1 MFSKKSI
8 SKAPFDCWSWRSV
21 LYSALFLSA
30 SPIYSKITQNPQ
42 TKPNRTYIH
51 SPVKKPVLLTPE
63 QHLLALSQSWD
74 SIQTLR
80 TDLMQKN
87 PNGIFMKADLYL
99 RRPGEMRL
107 VYHPPSQVQ
116 MIALKGQLIH
126 YDGRRNR
133 SQSMDLSRSPVAFL
147 LQGKLHDH
155 VQLVEIINHGAL
167 ITLVMKIKKD
177 PKAGKFGLT
186 FNPALLKN
194 PRLCP
199 LTGWFM
205 TDAYGK
211 TTTITLSNTIKNGPM
226 PKGTFELQKK

>member
-1 MFSKKSI
+1 MLKTSIFHAPSACLPRCCALFS
-8 SKAPFDCWSWRSV
+8 V
-21 LYSALFLSA
+21 LFLSV
-30 SPIYSKITQNPQ
+30 SPIFSKIKQKTQ
-42 TKPNRTYIH
+42 TKPNRTYVH
-51 SPVKKPVLLTPE
+51 TPKKPLLLLTPQ
-63 QHLLALSQSWD
+63 QHLLMLSQSWD

-80 TDLMQKN
+80 TDLIQRN
-87 PNGIFMKADLYL
+87 PNGTHMKADLYL

-107 VYHPPSQVQ
+107 VYHAPSQVQ
-116 MIALKGQLIH
+116 MIALQGKLIH

-147 LQGKLHDH
+147 LQGKLHDQ
-155 VQLVEIINHGAL
+155 VQLVEIIHRDPL

-177 PKAGKFGLT
+177 PNAGKFGLT

-194 PRLCP
+194 PRVCP

-226 PKGTFELQKK
+226 TKGTFELQKK

>member
-1 MFSKKSI
+1 MLPKVSI
-8 SKAPFDCWSWRSV
+8 LNASSASLIGR
-21 LYSALFLSA
+21 SALFALLFLSV
-30 SPIYSKITQNPQ
+30 SPIFSKIKKNPQ
-42 TKPNRTYIH
+42 IKANTTYVYN
-51 SPVKKPVLLTPE
+51 PVKKLLTPQE
-63 QHLLALSQSWD
+63 YLHMLSQSWD

-80 TDLMQKN
+80 TDLIQKN
-87 PNGIFMKADLYL
+87 PNGTHMKADLYL

-107 VYHPPSQVQ
+107 VYHAPSQVQ
-116 MIALKGQLIH
+116 MIALKGKLIH

-147 LQGKLHDH
+147 LQGKLHDQ
-155 VQLVEIINHGAL
+155 VQLVEIIHRDAW

-177 PKAGKFGLT
+177 PNAGKFGLT
-186 FNPALLKN
+186 FNPVLLKN

-211 TTTITLSNTIKNGPM
+211 TTTITLSNTIKNAPM

>member
-1 MFSKKSI
+1 M
-8 SKAPFDCWSWRSV
+8 
-21 LYSALFLSA
+21 
-30 SPIYSKITQNPQ
+30 
-42 TKPNRTYIH
+42 
-51 SPVKKPVLLTPE
+51 
-63 QHLLALSQSWD
+63 LSQSWD

-80 TDLMQKN
+80 TDLIQRN
-87 PNGIFMKADLYL
+87 PNGTHMKADLYL

-107 VYHPPSQVQ
+107 VYHAPSQVQ
-116 MIALKGQLIH
+116 MIALQGKLIH

-147 LQGKLHDH
+147 LQGKLHDQ
-155 VQLVEIINHGAL
+155 VQLVEIIHRDPL

-177 PKAGKFGLT
+177 PNAGKFGLT

-194 PRLCP
+194 PRVCP

-226 PKGTFELQKK
+226 TKGTFELQKK

>member
-1 MFSKKSI
+1 MLPKTCLFHKPSARVSWRNALLFLCILSAVPLFSK
-8 SKAPFDCWSWRSV
+8 SK
-21 LYSALFLSA
+21 
-30 SPIYSKITQNPQ
+30 PQ
-42 TKPNRTYIH
+42 TKANTTYVYT
-51 SPVKKPVLLTPE
+51 PKKPIVLTPQ
-63 QHLLALSQSWD
+63 QHLLMLSQSWD

-80 TDLMQKN
+80 TDLIQKN
-87 PNGIFMKADLYL
+87 PNGTCMKADLYL

-107 VYHPPSQVQ
+107 VYHAPSQVQ
-116 MIALKGQLIH
+116 MIALQGKLIH
-126 YDGRRNR
+126 YDGRRHR

-147 LQGKLHDH
+147 LQGKLHDQ

-167 ITLVMKIKKD
+167 VTLVMKIKKD
-177 PKAGKFGLT
+177 PNAGKFGLT

-194 PRLCP
+194 PRMCP